1 MASVIRFDT
10 WETSTGNSVAVVNDS
25 GTITSNVALSNASLS
40 GGLTVSGDLTV
51 SGNAVLHLQS
61 NEQTGSYTLV
71 LTDDGKVIEC
81 NNSSAMTLTIPTN
94 ASVAFEVGT
103 VINVYAMT
111 TNAVTI
117 AGDTG
122 VTVRNAGIIADQY
135 VEVSLR
141 KRATDEWVATG
152 NLI

>member
-25 GTITSNVALSNASLS
+25 GTITSNIALSNVS
-40 GGLTVSGDLTV
+40 VSGDLSV
-51 SGNAVLHLQS
+51 SGNLAASLQS
-61 NEQTGSYTLV
+61 NEQTASYTLV
-71 LTDDGKVIEC
+71 LTDAGKVVEC
-81 NNSSAMTLTIPTN
+81 NNSSAMTLTVPTN

>member
-10 WETSTGNSVAVVNDS
+10 WETSTGNSAAVVSDS
-25 GTITSNVALSNASLS
+25 GNIAF
-40 GGLTVSGDLTV
+40 SGDLSV
-51 SGNAVLHLQS
+51 SGNMAVYLQS
-61 NEQTGSYTLV
+61 NEQTASYTLV
-71 LTDDGKVIEC
+71 LTDAGKIVEC
-81 NNSSAMTLTIPTN
+81 NNSSAMTLTVPTN

>member
-10 WETSTGNSVAVVNDS
+10 WETSTGNSAAVVSDS
-25 GTITSNVALSNASLS
+25 GNIAF
-40 GGLTVSGDLTV
+40 SGDLSV
-51 SGNAVLHLQS
+51 SGNMAVYLQS
-61 NEQTGSYTLV
+61 NEQTASYTLV
-71 LTDDGKVIEC
+71 LTDTGKIVEC
-81 NNSSAMTLTIPTN
+81 NNSSAMTLTVPTN